1 LIAWQVAVQLR
12 DCVYR
17 LTDQGTVLK
26 DWKFRDQLRDAA
38 CSAPRNIA
46 EGFGR
51 FDPPEFARFVN
62 FARGSL
68 AETQSQLIHGRD
80 RGYFSEKDFKTAW
93 RLACR
98 ALRASNGLHAYLRR
112 CRSKKS
118 FTVQPSEPTP
128 PAPREPEPGGTK

>member
-1 LIAWQVAVQLR
+1 MAGVRRFEDLIAWQVAVQLR
-12 DCVYR
+12 NCVYL

-26 DWKFRDQLRDAA
+26 DWKFRNQVRDAA

-51 FDPPEFARFVN
+51 FDPPEFARFIN
-62 FARGSL
+62 IARGSL

-80 RGYFSEKDFKTAW
+80 RGYFSEKDFTTAW

-98 ALRASNGLHAYLRR
+98 ALRASNRLHAYLRR
-112 CRSKKS
+112 CGGKKL
-118 FTVQPSEPTP
+118 FIPQHT
-128 PAPREPEPGGTK
+128 RIK